1 MGTMAQVAGKAEP
14 PVVKLAE
21 PNAQAKAEKK
31 REKEQR
37 KREAEQRR
45 RMAVKEVGPM
55 KTDPPVSGC
64 NP

>member
-1 MGTMAQVAGKAEP
+1 MGTMTQVAGKAEP

-45 RMAVKEVGPM
+45 RMSVKEVGPM
-55 KTDPPVSGC
+55 KS
-64 NP
+64 